1 MAGYSSSSLPWALL
15 FVACLMN
22 PSRSFV
28 VQQPAL
34 MRSSSGTAG
43 RSSSGGGLV
52 TEWGTLSSSAV
63 HRAGRTQRYRG
74 AGMKASAGAA
84 AGEAA
89 EDLRSGRT
97 RLFVEARDDAHHGV
111 GATTAIA
118 SAAYSSNSRNHNSTG
133 GSGGGVAFLNGNKDD
148 HASDDGGGINGGGI
162 VGGGGGGDGEKGDGG
177 RGDGGEGSEG
187 DGSEEYDFVAKGRRR
202 KRIIRKVERAIR
214 RGKIPKE
221 CSSDYAKLLTS
232 PLMSLLCKNSGWRA
246 RLLGD
251 TTFMTKL
258 AIEMVTGTAAQ
269 FLAEYQKRGKK
280 FMQELDFVAAD
291 TLTCLFANFAAVWL
305 SCPTV
310 AVKAVCKKEA
320 AKAGGT
326 LQKFLAACPSNA
338 FQKVVAEG
346 GVSKTFSVAER
357 GAALLVPMPKLF
369 VIGFGATLA
378 GYGLIAGLETFSAW
392 RTAAAAA
399 PPVVVGRG
407 AAKSKR
413 GLKRAQKAR
422 AAALAEEA
430 QKPPVPVLGS
440 GLAVGMFLA
449 VWTNLRYQFI
459 AGAVE
464 QRIFDTML
472 AKNPGLSS
480 LASTAVRSAN
490 LYVGSLTIVDWLR
503 YVGVQH

>member
-1 MAGYSSSSLPWALL
+1 
-15 FVACLMN
+15 
-22 PSRSFV
+22 
-28 VQQPAL
+28 
-34 MRSSSGTAG
+34 
-43 RSSSGGGLV
+43 
-52 TEWGTLSSSAV
+52 
-63 HRAGRTQRYRG
+63 
-74 AGMKASAGAA
+74 MKASAGAA

-89 EDLRSGRT
+89 EEQEFPSRREMTPMGWAQLPRSPLLRILLTLEITTARAGAEEGLRS
-97 RLFVEARDDAHHGV
+97 
-111 GATTAIA
+111 
-118 SAAYSSNSRNHNSTG
+118 STG
-133 GSGGGVAFLNGNKDD
+133 TRTTTRATMAAGLTEGGSWGE
-148 HASDDGGGINGGGI
+148 
-162 VGGGGGGDGEKGDGG
+162 GGGGAAKRGTRG
-177 RGDGGEGSEG
+177 RGDAGEGSEG
-187 DGSEEYDFVAKGRRR
+187 DGGEEYDFVAKGRRR
-202 KRIIRKVERAIR
+202 KRIFRKVERAVR

-399 PPVVVGRG
+399 PPVVVERG

-490 LYVGSLTIVDWLR
+490 LYVGSLTIVDGLR